1 MMTMAKRET
10 ITLTRQSVP
19 NGLWLS
25 TLSDPEVRELFGTDT
40 IPTPW
45 FNTTPLAF
53 VVERLRAIPAN
64 DNVDIIFDGE
74 IVGS

>member
-1 MMTMAKRET
+1 MKTRET

-40 IPTPW
+40 IPTPY
-45 FNTTPLAF
+45 FNTASLKF

-64 DNVDIIFDGE
+64 DNTDIIFDGE
-74 IVGS
+74 VVG